1 MMLHRLARDSGGLV
15 QYHGADARIELGGR
29 RIFLVHYPDYGYAM
43 ACTGEWDLVCCGH
56 SHCAGVEQVANVK
69 GGRSWLANPGTVA
82 ALGRSGDVDPRR
94 PRVDAIRHP
103 QTPGRVDAWPNSS
116 NLWRHSFFLSA
127 GAGALCR
134 IIDARSPNELRHKY
148 RARAPRSRGREEIV
162 FASNPFA
169 EISASVPPAVM
180 QAYVVLMIVLVAA
193 GTLFD
198 VVHKGSARY
207 FFENWRKSKGKGAKP
222 LGGGELVSIAVKTG
236 VVDVLTSGE
245 FCNPRR
251 RIAHLL
257 GMYGFVIYVVTTAI
271 LIFGYPTT
279 ATPAPGILPLLWWI
293 GGLMICVGGYW
304 FWFFIRVDVAA
315 EGHSPFRLVR
325 ADLFI
330 LSLLASATLGLI
342 WAFLQSKGS
351 AGAGV
356 FFGLYIL
363 ATTVLFA
370 GVPWSKF
377 AHMFFKPAAAFEKR
391 VSEANGTVENLPTQT
406 RDDPEQRQRHSMELL
421 RDAPLNMGLGIK
433 REAPRH
439 Y

>member
-1 MMLHRLARDSGGLV
+1 MMFTA
-15 QYHGADARIELGGR
+15 
-29 RIFLVHYPDYGYAM
+29 
-43 ACTGEWDLVCCGH
+43 
-56 SHCAGVEQVANVK
+56 
-69 GGRSWLANPGTVA
+69 
-82 ALGRSGDVDPRR
+82 
-94 PRVDAIRHP
+94 
-103 QTPGRVDAWPNSS
+103 
-116 NLWRHSFFLSA
+116 
-127 GAGALCR
+127 
-134 IIDARSPNELRHKY
+134 
-148 RARAPRSRGREEIV
+148 
-162 FASNPFA
+162 NPFA
-169 EISASVPPAVM
+169 EISASIPPAVM

-198 VVHKGSARY
+198 VVHKGSAKY
-207 FFENWRKSKGKGAKP
+207 FFDNWRKSKDQGSRQ
-222 LGGGELVSIAVKTG
+222 LGGGELLSIAVKTG

-245 FCNPRR
+245 FCNMRR

-271 LIFGYPTT
+271 LIFRYPTP

-315 EGHSPFRLVR
+315 EGHSRFRLMR

-330 LSLLASATLGLI
+330 LSLLASTTLGLI

-351 AGAGV
+351 AGATV
-356 FFGLYIL
+356 FFGLYVL
-363 ATTVLFA
+363 ATTFLF
-370 GVPWSKF
+370 GSVPWSKF

-391 VSEANGTVENLPTQT
+391 VSEANGAAENLPTQN
-406 RDDPEQRQRHSMELL
+406 RDDPEQQKRHSMELL
-421 RDAPLNMGLGIK
+421 RDAPMNMGLGIK